1 VHGRDADEGVDHRR
15 RAAVRGF
22 ELEADRR
29 GKGAGVRKRIENL
42 GIARPAALEADA
54 RKSEPRRADIRG
66 GERSIDG
73 GYRPFDRDCEVLGV
87 AAPQPASR
95 STGSVLKKLT
105 STGTRTARP
114 RDEAA
119 AVQTGK
125 LKLWCVVLA
134 DAELCA

>member
-29 GKGAGVRKRIENL
+29 GKGAGVRNRIENL

-54 RKSEPRRADIRG
+54 RESEPRRADIRG

-73 GYRPFDRDCEVLGV
+73 GYRPFDRDREVLGV
-87 AAPQPASR
+87 AC
-95 STGSVLKKLT
+95 
-105 STGTRTARP
+105 
-114 RDEAA
+114 AA
-119 AVQTGK
+119 AGK
-125 LKLWCVVLA
+125 PQHGLRSQEV
-134 DAELCA
+134 DQYRHTHGTPPR